1 MPTSSGFADPASLE
15 GSEEQDFY
23 LHLHVPERL
32 DLPMPATTKIYH
44 QPPTSYLIPRWDL
57 GPDSGAFVR
66 IEFPPLNSRPGLQEE
81 IGTWE
86 TILAQCTSFLERTP
100 APPQSSSSSSKPK
113 VSKAA
118 EAKAREAAGE
128 ALPPYNPASFE
139 AGEAYVQGSRSSHA
153 GGRIVLVD
161 EEDGSVI
168 GELSDAYQVIEDS
181 DVKPGSKGQSIPL
194 RRLFIICFLC

>member
-1 MPTSSGFADPASLE
+1 
-15 GSEEQDFY
+15 
-23 LHLHVPERL
+23 
-32 DLPMPATTKIYH
+32 MPATTKIYH

-100 APPQSSSSSSKPK
+100 APAQSSRSTSSSTPK

-118 EAKAREAAGE
+118 EAKASEAKGE
-128 ALPPYNPASFE
+128 ALPAYNPASFE
-139 AGEAYVQGSRSSHA
+139 AGEGYVRGSRSSHT

-168 GELSDAYQVIEDS
+168 GELSDAYQVLEDG
-181 DVKPGSKGQSIPL
+181 DVKPGSKGTLKPPL
-194 RRLFIICFLC
+194 LLCLVAHFLY